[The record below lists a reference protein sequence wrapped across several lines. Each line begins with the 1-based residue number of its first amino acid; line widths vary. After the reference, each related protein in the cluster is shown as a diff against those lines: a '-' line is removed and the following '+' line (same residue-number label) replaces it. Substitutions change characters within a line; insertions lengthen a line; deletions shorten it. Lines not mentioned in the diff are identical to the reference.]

1 MAWYD
6 FFGGGT
12 DASNPQAQQVPQVA
26 PTTPDNAGIMDWITK
41 NPTQFAA
48 LMGGAAKAV
57 DPTGQTGGGALGS
70 AIQGVAS
77 SKIAADAAKQ
87 SADERKAAEADRK
100 ALMARLGLTP
110 PGQPGPTKIEMT
122 KNGELVTTETP
133 TGGVQKPTADLS
145 KAFGGDYASNFL

>member
-1 MAWYD
+1 MASIFD
-6 FFGGGT
+6 FFGGGSA
-12 DASNPQAQQVPQVA
+12 DAGTSQIPQVA

-87 SADERKAAEADRK
+87 SSDERKA
-100 ALMARLGLTP
+100 LMSRLGLTP

-133 TGGVQKPTADLS
+133 TGGTQKPTADLS

>member
-26 PTTPDNAGIMDWITK
+26 PTTPDNTSIMEWVQK

-87 SADERKAAEADRK
+87 SSDERKA
-100 ALMARLGLTP
+100 LMSRLGLTP

-133 TGGVQKPTADLS
+133 AGGAQKPTADLS